1 MYFEFLIKKFF
12 QSSSV
17 RTRFTP
23 MHDAVVALRVVN
35 NLLYQVFV
43 WQVQFHCI
51 DWQHNILMSIAN
63 ANRLSHFWASQNTPF
78 GSQGTE
84 LWEPKFISGC
94 FSLKAVHNSCKFER
108 LLQDA
113 KFLFMFFF
121 THTNVLFIFRHLPTE
136 IVIFINVCCQMKC
149 FSGAS
154 FSLFRS
160 RFC

>member
-12 QSSSV
+12 QSCSV

-23 MHDAVVALRVVN
+23 MHDAVVALCMASPSS
-35 NLLYQVFV
+35 LYRLATQHFDE
-43 WQVQFHCI
+43 HCKRK
-51 DWQHNILMSIAN
+51 QTESF
-63 ANRLSHFWASQNTPF
+63 LSQPKHTIWVSRHRT
-78 GSQGTE
+78 
-84 LWEPKFISGC
+84 LEPKFISGC

-108 LLQDA
+108 LLQAA
-113 KFLFMFFF
+113 KFLFMFSF

-160 RFC
+160 KFC